1 MRTTIIITVG
11 LVLIFGIPV
20 ILLIDAK
27 YKEKRNFQCT
37 KCFHIFDIFGN
48 QLNSYR
54 TNRKLHVKCPKCGKY
69 STIKMIK
76 KE

>member
-1 MRTTIIITVG
+1 MRTAIIIIIG
-11 LVLIFGIPV
+11 LVLIFGIPA

-27 YKEKRNFQCT
+27 YKERHNFQCT
-37 KCFHIFDIFGN
+37 KCFNIFDIYEN

-54 TNRKLHVKCPKCGKY
+54 INGKLHVKCPKCRKY
-69 STIKMIK
+69 SAVKMIR

>member
-1 MRTTIIITVG
+1 MRTAIIITVG
-11 LVLIFGIPV
+11 IVLIIGIPV

-37 KCFHIFDIFGN
+37 KCFYIFDIFEN
-48 QLNSYR
+48 QINSYR
-54 TNRKLHVKCPKCGKY
+54 INGKLHVKCPNCGKK
-69 STIKMIK
+69 SAVKMIR